1 MTDVEGWKRSMA
13 PGFRRA
19 RATARVAA
27 PHESAKTFIHRCR
40 SPEAYNLAIE
50 PVDLRGA
57 HVPSVEFTLVPSV
70 AGVPRRFNAAAI

>member
-1 MTDVEGWKRSMA
+1 MEAFAGAQIPSCTSDGTRCS
-13 PGFRRA
+13 
-19 RATARVAA
+19 
-27 PHESAKTFIHRCR
+27 PHEFAKTFIHRCR
-40 SPEAYNLAIE
+40 SPEAHNLAIE

>member
-1 MTDVEGWKRSMA
+1 MEAFAGAQIPSCTSDGTRCS
-13 PGFRRA
+13 P
-19 RATARVAA
+19 ARVRKDVHT
-27 PHESAKTFIHRCR
+27 PMP